1 MYYYNSGH
9 WSYLSKWI
17 KKYGTSRTLGTGHVT
32 RVYVVI
38 NSLCFQRGNSF
49 HTGSVNFFFDDNEW
63 RCRIL
68 SVSTLKPRQNF
79 PLQGQVM
86 RVQYGARQLSEIM
99 HFFSLSCMES
109 TAFVSYFL
117 WNEFMTRCRN
127 QLFHVYDNVN
137 ERLGEIVVSVGFFFL
152 FICTF
157 IVFST

>member
-1 MYYYNSGH
+1 MNQEVRYQSNTRN
-9 WSYLSKWI
+9 WSRDSCICCNQQSVFSKGEIHYIQDRWT
-17 KKYGTSRTLGTGHVT
+17 Y
-32 RVYVVI
+32 
-38 NSLCFQRGNSF
+38 
-49 HTGSVNFFFDDNEW
+49 FFDDNEW

-68 SVSTLKPRQNF
+68 SVSTPKPRQNF